1 MKQRRL
7 LRTATFMMI
16 SCLVCLGLPSIF
28 QGSILYKS
36 YIIQKDQGRE
46 ILCDPYIVRKN
57 DHIWKIFKQKG
68 EFATRDFPEFLNVFK
83 RLNPQ
88 LTDIDRI
95 HPGLQILI
103 PLKILSPGAFKD
115 QATGTVTIPF
125 ITVPSV
131 HKILKPF
138 LEEYIVKKG
147 DVVSELVQ
155 HGFGSIQYKAYQ
167 GGLKLFKLVNPDI
180 HNLNRIYQGQKIYL
194 INPQIQRQPWY
205 HTLFDASGN
214 IVDDFRFKTRISAT
228 GVVPP
233 KERQSRTKSPVERLA
248 AVVNAKFINQGAF
261 FFPQKSGQDLR
272 IDLRNNPLLKIDNQ
286 KMILFASD
294 ALAVSELNLIRAFW
308 KNVKVVSVSHK
319 PSMEEM
325 LTHIWGS
332 QKSGDDSPK
341 LSVSDD
347 GLELEIRPQFIIAQR
362 APPKST
368 KQRLCITI
376 VEDLAECTSPA
387 ITRYL
392 RNQGIIIKEIL
403 RGSGV
408 AQMKYQGLSK
418 EPSNGSRAIQL
429 DASATER
436 LVREVVQALGYHYTP
451 DVDITFPYLGMQVT
465 ARSNLITKGA
475 KNLCID
481 YGDLYGEAVSAIRE
495 SGLNIIQVRAGEKF
509 DTTLLKLLKALKV
522 SYAADPIFYAA
533 NRPPQYNTS
542 LTIPGY
548 FISNPGKIKILVS
561 ENALRNEIIQFL
573 QEKGFDKIIRLTSK

>member
-1 MKQRRL
+1 
-7 LRTATFMMI
+7 MMVA
-16 SCLVCLGLPSIF
+16 CLVSLGSPSIF

-57 DHIWKIFKQKG
+57 DHIWKIFRQKG

-88 LTDIDRI
+88 LSDIDRI

-138 LEEYIVKKG
+138 LKAYIVKKG
-147 DVVSELVQ
+147 DVVSELVRP
-155 HGFGSIQYKAYQ
+155 GFGSIQNRTYQ
-167 GGLKLFKLVNPDI
+167 SGLKLFKLVNPDI

-194 INPQIQRQPWY
+194 INPQIQSQPWY
-205 HTLFDASGN
+205 HSLFDAAGN

-228 GVVPP
+228 GVTPP
-233 KERQSRTKSPVERLA
+233 KERPSRTKSPVERLA
-248 AVVNAKFINQGAF
+248 AVVNAKVVNRGAF
-261 FFPQKSGQDLR
+261 FFPQKSGQDLK
-272 IDLRNNPLLKIDNQ
+272 IELRNNPLLKTDNQ

-294 ALAVSELNLIRAFW
+294 ALAVSEINLIRSFW
-308 KNVKVVSVSHK
+308 KNVKVVSASHNL
-319 PSMEEM
+319 SLEDM
-325 LTHIWGS
+325 LKRIWES
-332 QKSGDDSPK
+332 QKSVDDAPK
-341 LSVSDD
+341 LSISDD
-347 GLELEIRPQFIIAQR
+347 GFELEIRAQWIIDQGSQLKA
-362 APPKST
+362 T

-387 ITRYL
+387 VTRYL
-392 RNQGIIIKEIL
+392 KTRGIIIKEIL
-403 RGSGV
+403 RGSGL
-408 AQMKYQGLSK
+408 ARMKYQGISK
-418 EPSNGSRAIQL
+418 EPSKGSRTIHL
-429 DASATER
+429 DAAARER
-436 LVREVVQALGYHYTP
+436 LVREVVQALGYRYAP
-451 DVDITFPYLGMQVT
+451 DVDITFPYSGIQVT
-465 ARSNLITKGA
+465 ARSNLITKGD
-475 KNLCID
+475 KTLCVD
-481 YGDLYGEAVSAIRE
+481 YGELYGEAVSAIRA
-495 SGLNIIQVRAGEKF
+495 SGLNIVQIKAHEKF
-509 DTTLLKLLKALKV
+509 DATLLKLLKALNV
-522 SYAADPIFYAA
+522 NYTADPIFYAA

-561 ENALRNEIIQFL
+561 ESVLKDEIIQFL
-573 QEKGFDKIIRLTSK
+573 LEKGFDKIIRLTSK

>member
-7 LRTATFMMI
+7 LRTATFMMVT
-16 SCLVCLGLPSIF
+16 CLVSLGLPSIF

-36 YIIQKDQGRE
+36 YIIKKDQGRE
-46 ILCDPYIVRKN
+46 ILCDPYVVRKN
-57 DHIWKIFKQKG
+57 DYIWKIFRQKG

-83 RLNPQ
+83 RINPQ
-88 LTDIDRI
+88 LSDIDRI

-125 ITVPSV
+125 ITVSNV
-131 HKILKPF
+131 HKVLKPF
-138 LEEYIVKKG
+138 LRAYVVKKG
-147 DVVSELVQ
+147 DVVSELVRP
-155 HGFGSIQYKAYQ
+155 GFGSIQNRAYQ

-180 HNLNRIYQGQKIYL
+180 HNLNRIYPGQKIYL
-194 INPQIQRQPWY
+194 IKPQIQSQPWY
-205 HTLFDASGN
+205 HSLFDASGN

-228 GVVPP
+228 GVTAL
-233 KERQSRTKSPVERLA
+233 KDRQSRTKPPVERLA
-248 AVVNAKFINQGAF
+248 ALVNAKVVNRGAF
-261 FFPQKSGQDLR
+261 FFPQKSGQDLK
-272 IDLRNNPLLKIDNQ
+272 IELRHNPLLKIDNE

-294 ALAVSELNLIRAFW
+294 ALAVSELNLIRSFW
-308 KNVKVVSVSHK
+308 KNVKVVSTSQNA
-319 PSMEEM
+319 SMEDM

-332 QKSGDDSPK
+332 QKSGDDPSK
-341 LSVSDD
+341 LSFSDD
-347 GLELEIRPQFIIAQR
+347 GLELEIRAQWIIDQSS
-362 APPKST
+362 PPKPA

-392 RNQGIIIKEIL
+392 KNRGIIIKEIL
-403 RGSGV
+403 RGSGI

-418 EPSNGSRAIQL
+418 EPSKGSRVIHL
-429 DASATER
+429 DASAKER
-436 LVREVVQALGYHYTP
+436 LVREVVQALGYRYTP
-451 DVDITFPYLGMQVT
+451 DVDITFPYLGLQVT
-465 ARSNLITKGA
+465 ARSNLITNGA

-495 SGLNIIQVRAGEKF
+495 SGLNIIQVRAKEEF
-509 DTTLLKLLKALKV
+509 DTTLLKLLRALNV
-522 SYAADPIFYAA
+522 NYTADPIFYAA

-561 ENALRNEIIQFL
+561 ESALKNEIIQFL